1 LENERRLV
9 ACPLLL
15 PSAPLPHYSPPPSL
29 SALGPLD
36 TLLDTLDTLD
46 TFDTSSPLHSLSHL
60 SLDSRATGTTRM
72 SLVFLPLEIL
82 QQIAA
87 CIETVHRPSLL
98 TFSLINQACYR
109 ASVFLIFRQIS
120 ILVRNPEGLRRDV
133 DRLTEALS
141 RMDSARHVQCIRI
154 KGDIRSNVIKDNR
167 HAEWLRGTGLDE
179 ILVDWDPISYHR
191 RYVTYDEPVIKKESE
206 EDVAW
211 TPIVN
216 LVQAI
221 PYLKDLIYD
230 CESQF
235 PPILLS
241 TLHKQHPHCRLHHLS
256 FRFRTLL
263 WGVPYPYEMELA
275 TSPLLYKVKITSTG
289 QDSEYDDNFN
299 EEALMELAA
308 GLAPNLKEV
317 DVVDIISIR
326 SNRYH
331 RRRGP
336 WQGLP
341 GFTGTVGS
349 LQSLSMKGF
358 ANLRSPDLLQN
369 WAKHTDF
376 ACLQNLELGGGYEN
390 TSNALSSDTMEWVA
404 QNLSFPQ
411 LRKLSVYVGRDDM
424 MEERPHYSRNAV
436 SFFQN
441 LESLEE
447 LAVHGPIDSQI
458 FKTLLRHHGQ
468 TLKKLKLR
476 PFEDPYHID
485 NGRDRRDIAME
496 FTKDDFLQIQAHCP
510 VLEDLAITVKRNQS
524 SASETEIYKCFGKM
538 RSLRY
543 LFLTLDC
550 SNMRITRDST
560 YDPQFDGDDNR
571 FLDDGTA
578 NSVKKGVF
586 KETLINCAVDEAL
599 ARSIWKTVVQNKAG
613 RKLEHLR
620 LWTTGGF
627 KYSTR
632 WGVQASTIVAVLSR
646 SWLLERVPRDD
657 QDDITVRELGKCGR
671 EVGMGIYAS
680 DVQAFSKSAAGQ
692 VFNSIWPRK
701 QGSKD
706 WRDDWSSSPLQ
717 N

>member
-1 LENERRLV
+1 
-9 ACPLLL
+9 
-15 PSAPLPHYSPPPSL
+15 
-29 SALGPLD
+29 
-36 TLLDTLDTLD
+36 
-46 TFDTSSPLHSLSHL
+46 
-60 SLDSRATGTTRM
+60 M

-82 QQIAA
+82 QQIAG
-87 CIETVHRPSLL
+87 CLETVHRPSLF
-98 TFSLINQACYR
+98 TFSLTSQACYR
-109 ASVFLIFRQIS
+109 ASVFLIFRQIN
-120 ILVRNPEGLRRDV
+120 ILVRNPGSLRRDA

-141 RMDSARHVQCIRI
+141 RMDSARHVQCISI
-154 KGDIRSNVIKDNR
+154 KGDVRLNVVKDNR
-167 HAEWLRGTGLDE
+167 HAEWLRGTGRDE
-179 ILVDWDPISYHR
+179 ILVDWDPMSYHR
-191 RYVTYDEPVIKKESE
+191 HYVIYDEPVIKKDSE
-206 EDVAW
+206 EDLAW
-211 TPIVN
+211 TPMVDM
-216 LVQAI
+216 VQAI
-221 PYLKDLIYD
+221 PHLKDLIYD

-235 PPILLS
+235 PPNLLS
-241 TLHKQHPHCRLHHLS
+241 TLHRQHPYCRLHHLS

-275 TSPLLYKVKITSTG
+275 TSPLLYKVKIISTG
-289 QDSEYDDNFN
+289 QDSEYDDDFN

-317 DVVDIISIR
+317 AVVDIISIR

-331 RRRGP
+331 RRRGS

-349 LQSLSMKGF
+349 LKSLSIKGY
-358 ANLRSPDLLQN
+358 ANLRSPDLLQD

-376 ACLQNLELGGGYEN
+376 TCLQSLELGGGYEN
-390 TSNALSSDTMEWVA
+390 TTNALSSDTMEWVA

-424 MEERPHYSRNAV
+424 MDERPHYSRNAV

-458 FKTLLRHHGQ
+458 FKTLLCHHGQ

-476 PFEDPYHID
+476 PFEDFYYVS

-524 SASETEIYKCFGKM
+524 SASETEIYRCFGTI
-538 RSLRY
+538 RNLRY

-550 SNMRITRDST
+550 SNMRVTRDST
-560 YDPQFDGDDNR
+560 YDPQFDGEDNR
-571 FLDDGTA
+571 LVDDDTA
-578 NSVKKGVF
+578 TSVKKGVF

-599 ARSIWKTVVQNKAG
+599 AHSIWKTIVQNKAG
-613 RKLEHLR
+613 RKLKRLR
-620 LWTTGGF
+620 LWTRGGF
-627 KYSTR
+627 EYSTR
-632 WGVQASTIVAVLSR
+632 WGVQHASTIVAVLSR

-671 EVGMGIYAS
+671 QVGMGIYAS

-701 QGSKD
+701 EGSRD
-706 WRDDWSSSPLQ
+706 WRDDWSSFPLQ